1 MISDR
6 VKEAETMK
14 KILLTLLAMMMT
26 IALAA
31 CGGGSQS
38 SLSKEEMLEQAVEVT
53 LEDLG
58 NATYENASNA
68 KEQYCGKV
76 LIADGYVRS
85 IGQDNTVQIGGI
97 FSNGVYVMA
106 ELPAEDV
113 ANIETGQRI
122 AVVGETKGKIKE
134 ESSNMIYEMPV
145 AYLVKDR
152 YEITAKY
159 VGPTMDDDK
168 VYNIKGGENS
178 NIIWKVHFK
187 EVPNWESFTY
197 GGEITFTAKVIEN
210 NGYEY
215 LEAELVE

>member
-1 MISDR
+1 
-6 VKEAETMK
+6 MK
-14 KILLTLLAMMMT
+14 KILITLLAMMMT

-97 FSNGVYVMA
+97 FGNGVYVMA

-168 VYNIKGGENS
+168 VYNIKVGENS
-178 NIIWKVHFK
+178 SIIWKVHFK

>member
-168 VYNIKGGENS
+168 VYNIKVGENS